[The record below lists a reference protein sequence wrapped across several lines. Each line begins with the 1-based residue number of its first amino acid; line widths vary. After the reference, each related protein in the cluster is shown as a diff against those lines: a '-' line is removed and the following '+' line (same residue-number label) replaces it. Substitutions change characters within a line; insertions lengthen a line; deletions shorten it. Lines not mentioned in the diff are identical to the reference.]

1 MGSIIMPQC
10 GHSDSLGVFPYS
22 NHTQPQIQTSYKTL
36 LIMVFSY
43 AVPSATF
50 CTCRILR
57 CLVRIFVVVL
67 CVVVILCV
75 FVVLCVY
82 CCLLSCVYCCSCLV
96 YCCLLSCV
104 YCCSC
109 LVCTVVILCVYY
121 CLLSCMYCCSCLV
134 YCCLLS
140 CVYCCSCLVCTV
152 VILCVFAVLCV
163 YCCFFLLWMTDC
175 WLAVST
181 RKVLRQATSTQVFLG
196 FPVSKSK
203 F

>member
-1 MGSIIMPQC
+1 MTVKLLFLIREVMGSIIMPQC

-96 YCCLLSCV
+96 
-104 YCCSC
+104 
-109 LVCTVVILCVYY
+109 
-121 CLLSCMYCCSCLV
+121 
-134 YCCLLS
+134 
-140 CVYCCSCLVCTV
+140 CTV

-163 YCCFFLLWMTDC
+163 YSCFFFTLDDGLL
-175 WLAVST
+175 VSS
-181 RKVLRQATSTQVFLG
+181 QYSEGPATGHLDTG
-196 FPVSKSK
+196 FSWFSCI
-203 F
+203 